1 LKTHKLFK
9 DVARNHAPPSERQQF
24 SVNEKCELLPYL
36 LTLPLELS
44 RKRAK
49 DLLRFG
55 AVTISRHLPARHDA
69 RLEPGDIVTISM
81 VKPPHGVAVEPHGL
95 RGLRQGLRQG
105 LRIVHLD
112 DAIVVVDK
120 PAGLLSMGSELEKER
135 TAHRILNEHL
145 KALTGSRRQQAFIV
159 HRLDRETSGLMM
171 FARNEVV
178 QTALQRNWKD
188 VTKRYQAVVE
198 GAPTE
203 VRGTLID
210 RLAENASLTVHRVG
224 TGGELA
230 ITHYRMIGRH
240 ANKSLLEVTLET
252 GRRHQIRVQ
261 LAAAGYPVVGDRQYG
276 ARSDPARRLA
286 LHSCELIV
294 RHPISD
300 ESMEFRSPLP
310 TRLRSLVEH
319 HRSPRRDPPERS

>member
-1 LKTHKLFK
+1 LKTHKYFR
-9 DVARNHAPPSERQQF
+9 DVARNHTPTERRQF
-24 SVNEKCELLPYL
+24 NVDKKCELLPYL
-36 LTLPLELS
+36 LTLPLGLS

-69 RLEPGDIVTISM
+69 RLEPGDVVTISM
-81 VKPPHGVAVEPHGL
+81 VKPPRGVVVEPHRL
-95 RGLRQGLRQG
+95 RPGPRQGLRQG

-145 KALTGSRRQQAFIV
+145 KALTESRRQQAFIV

-198 GAPTE
+198 GAPPE

-210 RLAENASLTVHRVG
+210 RLAENASLKVHRVG

-230 ITHYRMIGRH
+230 ITHYRLIRRH

-286 LHSCELIV
+286 LHSCELIF

-310 TRLRSLVEH
+310 PRLRSLIFG
-319 HRSPRRDPPERS
+319 PERTL